1 MAEEKAGGGGV
12 LEVLTEEAK
21 KYWHVILIGII
32 IFIAAKNDSFAFFLY
47 KIFLTI
53 LPLLG
58 VVGLGMLAWKLWVHY
73 VQQDF
78 ISGIEFVLLEIVPPR
93 EVLRSPRAMELF
105 FTNAL
110 YHWSMKGGLEA
121 YWQGAVWF
129 WFSLEIVSID
139 GQVHFYIRTPSRL
152 KGLIETQMYAQYPQA
167 QVKVVED
174 YTLAVDKIT
183 EDSEWMG
190 WGCEWKLAKSEAF
203 PIKTYVDF
211 GLDKDPKEEFKVD
224 PISPVIELFG
234 SLKKGEQMWV
244 QIIIT
249 PSKKE
254 FHDEGTWFGSHN
266 WIKESELQIYKVLAP
281 YSSYKEVETLKE
293 AGLGR
298 ARFEV
303 RVPPHLED
311 VVKKMRQK
319 PSKIGFDVGIRSMYI
334 AKKEAYDLNSRRN
347 IRLIWR
353 QYADPNSNELVRCNN
368 TAPDVYMTNNHFSN
382 LFMLSQKTVLKL
394 TDRMLEEYRERAFFH
409 PPLRHHLLSQHNLFF
424 PLNIFFKAYQHH
436 NIFVLNVEELAT
448 LWHFPG
454 QILKVPTLERIES
467 KESAPPTNLPI

>member
-139 GQVHFYIRTPSRL
+139 GQRLCEKAVSVPARDGIAEVSR
-152 KGLIETQMYAQYPQA
+152 YS
-167 QVKVVED
+167 ED
-174 YTLAVDKIT
+174 
-183 EDSEWMG
+183 
-190 WGCEWKLAKSEAF
+190 
-203 PIKTYVDF
+203 
-211 GLDKDPKEEFKVD
+211 
-224 PISPVIELFG
+224 
-234 SLKKGEQMWV
+234 
-244 QIIIT
+244 
-249 PSKKE
+249 
-254 FHDEGTWFGSHN
+254 
-266 WIKESELQIYKVLAP
+266 
-281 YSSYKEVETLKE
+281 
-293 AGLGR
+293 
-298 ARFEV
+298 
-303 RVPPHLED
+303 HL
-311 VVKKMRQK
+311 
-319 PSKIGFDVGIRSMYI
+319 
-334 AKKEAYDLNSRRN
+334 
-347 IRLIWR
+347 
-353 QYADPNSNELVRCNN
+353 
-368 TAPDVYMTNNHFSN
+368 
-382 LFMLSQKTVLKL
+382 
-394 TDRMLEEYRERAFFH
+394 
-409 PPLRHHLLSQHNLFF
+409 
-424 PLNIFFKAYQHH
+424 
-436 NIFVLNVEELAT
+436 ELAT
-448 LWHFPG
+448 LDWFM
-454 QILKVPTLERIES
+454 IS
-467 KESAPPTNLPI
+467 KTFIVLFD